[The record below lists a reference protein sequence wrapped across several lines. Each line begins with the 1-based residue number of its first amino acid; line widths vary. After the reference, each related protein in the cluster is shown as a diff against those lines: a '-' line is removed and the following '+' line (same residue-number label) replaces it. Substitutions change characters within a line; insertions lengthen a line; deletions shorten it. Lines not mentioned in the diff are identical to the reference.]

1 MMARRIGE
9 FCCTIAIF
17 LVVLFFS
24 STMQGT
30 ILLTGQQDLN
40 HDNAAWLLSLPGMGQ
55 LTAIANDLR
64 TQNRSHLV
72 GSRSSSL
79 NGYYSLFTKPW
90 QSYETTERGIIPQDA
105 LMVWGSLGQFY
116 YLPDLAV
123 IDFYGLTDKTVARN
137 PVKHSNRMRKV
148 AHDRRPSH
156 DYLAERSPNFRV
168 FLLEESLDDALNV
181 ASYAVEVAPGLW
193 MPFNAVNREWA
204 SDRFGKHNFH
214 ALAPPLKPL
223 AVTYD
228 RGLALEGFV
237 VWQDKKSSQSPLVL
251 NPTELVFMVARW
263 RIAAGVTEDYSLSV
277 RLHDANGQRVFQHDN
292 LILYPTLI
300 APYLNTSS
308 WPKNQPADHLFAM
321 QLPADIPPGEYEMRL
336 VVYDFNK
343 GHVTAELDTWSTEI
357 VLTTIRL
364 END

>member
-1 MMARRIGE
+1 
-9 FCCTIAIF
+9 
-17 LVVLFFS
+17 
-24 STMQGT
+24 
-30 ILLTGQQDLN
+30 
-40 HDNAAWLLSLPGMGQ
+40 
-55 LTAIANDLR
+55 
-64 TQNRSHLV
+64 
-72 GSRSSSL
+72 
-79 NGYYSLFTKPW
+79 
-90 QSYETTERGIIPQDA
+90 
-105 LMVWGSLGQFY
+105 
-116 YLPDLAV
+116 
-123 IDFYGLTDKTVARN
+123 
-137 PVKHSNRMRKV
+137 
-148 AHDRRPSH
+148 
-156 DYLAERSPNFRV
+156 
-168 FLLEESLDDALNV
+168 
-181 ASYAVEVAPGLW
+181 

-251 NPTELVFMVARW
+251 NPTEPVFMVARW
-263 RIAAGVTEDYSLSV
+263 RIAAGVTEDYSFSV
-277 RLHDANGQRVFQHDN
+277 RLHDATGQRVFQHDN

-300 APYLNTSS
+300 ASYIYTSS